1 MDVSALDNLMIIS
14 AMRMKQKVQKAKK
27 NKRRDNVISTLLFI
41 KPSFPKNLH
50 ISDYVYDW
58 TM

>member
-50 ISDYVYDW
+50 ISDYVYD
-58 TM
+58 